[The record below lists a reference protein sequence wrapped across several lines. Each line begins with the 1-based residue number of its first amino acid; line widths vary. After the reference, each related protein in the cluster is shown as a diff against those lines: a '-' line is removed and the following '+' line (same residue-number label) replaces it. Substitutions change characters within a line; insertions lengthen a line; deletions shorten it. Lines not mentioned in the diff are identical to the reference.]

1 MRIYNIFIHSLVSSV
16 IGFSEDL
23 LLAMNVKSWITDH
36 NFTEIINLSF
46 SISKCCNV
54 LLSDSTED
62 SEIFFDRFR
71 TIYPYDYFLK
81 RNTNEYEEEC
91 DGYLLLGSR
100 DHEIMEFI
108 RKWNKKM
115 CFRGYRICFSF
126 FLNKDTYY
134 CFVTGYRLYCGK
146 QKF

>member
-23 LLAMNVKSWITDH
+23 LLATNVKSWITDH

-54 LLSDSTED
+54 LLSGQSIRKLFFSSSGSSFFFFLFLSEIDLDRNFYSDSTED

-108 RKWNKKM
+108 RK
-115 CFRGYRICFSF
+115 
-126 FLNKDTYY
+126 
-134 CFVTGYRLYCGK
+134 
-146 QKF
+146 